1 MAGCEGLNLELKPG
15 DDCPVCHNPISWL
28 ECRRVK
34 SKVGGV
40 EREHIYIYA
49 WHSYKENGQ
58 LKRKKCYI
66 GAYTYDYVA
75 RKQTDIGIVPRGMAL
90 GIERIAQHINEF
102 TDKLV
107 PAIESGT
114 LDVKQARKLLA
125 SLQDSLAK
133 LQALVDRLDNYVKS
147 HSEDGGEGQ

>member
-15 DDCPVCHNPISWL
+15 DDCPVCHNRIAWL
-28 ECRRVK
+28 ECRRVR

-90 GIERIAQHINEF
+90 GTRRIAQHIKEF
-102 TDKLV
+102 TDRV
-107 PAIESGT
+107 EPAIESGT
-114 LDVKQARKLLA
+114 LEVEQARKLLA
-125 SLQDSLAK
+125 SLKESLAK
-133 LQALVDRLDNYVKS
+133 LQALVDRLEGYVRV
-147 HSEDGGEGQ
+147 HGEGGEGQ